1 MKTSWVDP
9 GLQKSWV
16 DSGEAEMLYQGR
28 AQTLSISRLI
38 ATSRLWPAVLTPSGA
53 RHHLLEA
60 ADDIETVHHADLGFT
75 KRRDRGTLILNL
87 RAVPAT
93 TRRYLSQ
100 LTQEADR
107 YHYSRIALLTGW
119 PEFALGDLLLA
130 TEDYGL
136 ELVVTW
142 HLPYL
147 IRELP

>member
-1 MKTSWVDP
+1 MKKSWVDP
-9 GLQKSWV
+9 GLQASWV
-16 DSGEAEMLYQGR
+16 DSAEAEMLYRGR

-38 ATSRLWPAVLTPSGA
+38 ATSRLRPAVLTPSGA

-60 ADDIETVHHADLGFT
+60 LDDIHTVQHADLGFT

-100 LTQEADR
+100 LAQEADR

-136 ELVVTW
+136 DLVVTW